1 MNLARQIELRVAE
14 AGEPIGVGPT
24 GNQTSTA
31 IQKRESSG
39 KRGVGTYK
47 AETPNPAWKKLTSAE
62 MAERRAKG
70 LCFNCDEIFSIG
82 HKCAKLFCIMMD
94 NEEDDANG

>member
-70 LCFNCDEIFSIG
+70 LCFNCDEILSIG